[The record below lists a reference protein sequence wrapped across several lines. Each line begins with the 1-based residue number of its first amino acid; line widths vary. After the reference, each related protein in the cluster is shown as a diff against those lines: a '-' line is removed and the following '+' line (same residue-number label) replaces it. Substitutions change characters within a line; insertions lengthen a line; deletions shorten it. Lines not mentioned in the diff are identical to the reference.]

1 MVDIIAVTYGQNEI
15 LKCFINSIRAQTSNN
30 WRLVII
36 HDGPNPI
43 LRKDLRDNGYLSSNR
58 ISFIE
63 HPVRTKNYGHL
74 LRKWSLENVIKNE
87 YVLLTNG
94 DNYYTPNMIEEVSKR
109 NEDLIFFDLVHSHK
123 TKHNNNKSTYGY
135 MDSELVCS
143 RVDMGNVVIK
153 SELAKKVGFNSTAF
167 AADWIY
173 FNEVLELSP
182 TIFKINKVLFVH
194 N

>member
-36 HDGPNPI
+36 HDGPNEI
-43 LRKDLRDNGYLSSNR
+43 LHKDLKDNGYLSSNR
-58 ISFIE
+58 ITFIE
-63 HPVRTKNYGHL
+63 HPVRTENYGHL
-74 LRKWSLENVIKNE
+74 LRKWSLENVIQNE

-109 NEDLIFFDLVHSHK
+109 SEDVIYFDLVHSHK
-123 TKHNNNKSTYGY
+123 TPHNNNKSTYGY
-135 MDSELVCS
+135 MNSELVCS

-153 SELAKKVGFNSTAF
+153 SELAKKVGFNSTDF

>member
-36 HDGPNPI
+36 HDGPNEI
-43 LRKDLRDNGYLSSNR
+43 LRKDLKDNGYLSSNR
-58 ISFIE
+58 ITFIE
-63 HPVRTKNYGHL
+63 HPVRTENYGHL

-109 NEDLIFFDLVHSHK
+109 REDVIYFDLVHSHK

-135 MDSELVCS
+135 MDSEMVCS

-153 SELAKKVGFNSTAF
+153 SELAKKVGFNSTDF

>member
-1 MVDIIAVTYGQNEI
+1 MVDIITVTYGQNEI

-36 HDGPNPI
+36 HDGPNAK
-43 LRKDLRDNGYLSSNR
+43 LHKDLKDNGYLSSNR

-63 HPVRTKNYGHL
+63 HPVRTENYGHL

-153 SELAKKVGFNSTAF
+153 SELAKKVGFNSTDF

-182 TIFKINKVLFVH
+182 TIHKINKVLFVH

>member
-36 HDGPNPI
+36 HDGPNKK
-43 LRKDLRDNGYLSSNR
+43 LNKDLKDNGYLSSNR
-58 ISFIE
+58 ITFIE
-63 HPVRTKNYGHL
+63 HPVRTENYGHL

-109 NEDLIFFDLVHSHK
+109 SEDLIYFDLVHSHK

-135 MDSELVCS
+135 MDSEMVCS

-153 SELAKKVGFNSTAF
+153 SELAKKVGFNSTVF
-167 AADWIY
+167 AADWLY
-173 FNEVLELSP
+173 FEEVLKLSP
-182 TIFKINKVLFVH
+182 TIHKIDKVLFVH

>member
-36 HDGPNPI
+36 HDGQNPI
-43 LRKDLRDNGYLSSNR
+43 LHKDLKDNGYLSSNR
-58 ISFIE
+58 ITFIE
-63 HPVRTKNYGHL
+63 HPVRTENYGHL

-109 NEDLIFFDLVHSHK
+109 REDVIYFDLVHSHK

-135 MDSELVCS
+135 MDSEMVCS

-153 SELAKKVGFNSTAF
+153 SELSKKVGFNSTDF

>member
-36 HDGPNPI
+36 HDGPNEI
-43 LRKDLRDNGYLSSNR
+43 LRKDLKDNGYLSSNR
-58 ISFIE
+58 IIFIE
-63 HPVRTKNYGHL
+63 HPVRTENYGHL
-74 LRKWSLENVIKNE
+74 LRKWSLENVIQHE

-135 MDSELVCS
+135 MDSEMVCS

-153 SELAKKVGFNSTAF
+153 SELAKKVGFNSTDF

>member
-36 HDGPNPI
+36 HDGPNEI
-43 LRKDLRDNGYLSSNR
+43 LHKDLKDNGYLSSNR

-63 HPVRTKNYGHL
+63 HPVRTENYGHL

-123 TKHNNNKSTYGY
+123 TKHNHNKSTYGY

-153 SELAKKVGFNSTAF
+153 SEFAKKVGFN
-167 AADWIY
+167 
-173 FNEVLELSP
+173 LSL
-182 TIFKINKVLFVH
+182 IHI
-194 N
+194 

>member
-36 HDGPNPI
+36 HDGPNEI
-43 LRKDLRDNGYLSSNR
+43 LRKDLVDNGYLSSNR
-58 ISFIE
+58 ITFIE
-63 HPVRTKNYGHL
+63 HPIRTENYGHL
-74 LRKWSLENVIKNE
+74 LRKWSLENVIQHE

-109 NEDLIFFDLVHSHK
+109 SEDLIFFDLVHSHK

-143 RVDMGNVVIK
+143 KVDMGNVVIK
-153 SELAKKVGFNSTAF
+153 SELAKKVGFNSTSF
-167 AADWIY
+167 AADWLY
-173 FNEVLELSP
+173 FEEVLKLSP
-182 TIFKINKVLFVH
+182 TIHKINKVLFVH

>member
-1 MVDIIAVTYGQNEI
+1 MV
-15 LKCFINSIRAQTSNN
+15 
-30 WRLVII
+30 
-36 HDGPNPI
+36 
-43 LRKDLRDNGYLSSNR
+43 
-58 ISFIE
+58 
-63 HPVRTKNYGHL
+63 
-74 LRKWSLENVIKNE
+74 KNE

-94 DNYYTPNMIEEVSKR
+94 DNYYTPNMIEEVTKR
-109 NEDLIFFDLVHSHK
+109 SEDLIYFDLVHSHK
-123 TKHNNNKSTYGY
+123 TPHNSNNATYGY
-135 MDSELVCS
+135 MNSELVSS

-153 SELAKKVGFNSTAF
+153 SELAKKVGFNSTDF

>member
-36 HDGPNPI
+36 HDGPNEI
-43 LRKDLRDNGYLSSNR
+43 LRKDLKDNGYLSSNR
-58 ISFIE
+58 ITFIE
-63 HPVRTKNYGHL
+63 HPVRTENYGHL
-74 LRKWSLENVIKNE
+74 LRKWSLENVIQHE

-135 MDSELVCS
+135 MDSEMVCS

-153 SELAKKVGFNSTAF
+153 SELAKKVGFNSTDF

>member
-43 LRKDLRDNGYLSSNR
+43 LHKDLKDNGYLSSNR
-58 ISFIE
+58 ITFIE
-63 HPVRTKNYGHL
+63 HPVRTENYGHL

-123 TKHNNNKSTYGY
+123 TKHNNNK
-135 MDSELVCS
+135 
-143 RVDMGNVVIK
+143 
-153 SELAKKVGFNSTAF
+153 
-167 AADWIY
+167 
-173 FNEVLELSP
+173 
-182 TIFKINKVLFVH
+182 
-194 N
+194 

>member
-15 LKCFINSIRAQTSNN
+15 LKCFINSIKAQTSNN

-36 HDGPNPI
+36 HDGPNPE
-43 LRKDLRDNGYLSSNR
+43 LHKNLRDNGYLSSNR

-63 HPVRTKNYGHL
+63 HPVRTENYGHL

-123 TKHNNNKSTYGY
+123 TKFNNNKSTYGY

>member
-36 HDGPNPI
+36 HDGPNEI
-43 LRKDLRDNGYLSSNR
+43 LRKDLKDNGYLSSNR
-58 ISFIE
+58 IIFIE
-63 HPVRTKNYGHL
+63 HPVRTENYGHL
-74 LRKWSLENVIKNE
+74 LRKWSLENVIQHE

-135 MDSELVCS
+135 MDSEMVCS

-153 SELAKKVGFNSTAF
+153 SELSKKVGFNSTDF

>member
-15 LKCFINSIRAQTSNN
+15 LKCFINSIKSQTNNN

-36 HDGPNPI
+36 HDGPNPT
-43 LRKDLRDNGYLSSNR
+43 LHEELKNDGYLNSTQ
-58 ISFIE
+58 IEFIE
-63 HPVRTKNYGHL
+63 YPVRTKYYGHL
-74 LRKWSLENVIKNE
+74 LRKWSLENVVKNE

-94 DNYYTPNMIEEVSKR
+94 DNYYTPNMIEEVTKR
-109 NEDLIFFDLVHSHK
+109 SEDLIYFDLVHSHK
-123 TKHNNNKSTYGY
+123 TPHNSNNATYGY
-135 MDSELVCS
+135 MNSELVSS

-153 SELAKKVGFNSTAF
+153 SELAKKVGFNSTDF

>member
-1 MVDIIAVTYGQNEI
+1 MVDIIAVTYGQNKI
-15 LKCFINSIRAQTSNN
+15 LKCFINSIKSQTNNN

-36 HDGPNPI
+36 HDGPNLI
-43 LRKDLRDNGYLSSNR
+43 LHNELKNEGYLNSTQ
-58 ISFIE
+58 IEFIE
-63 HPVRTKNYGHL
+63 HPVRTEYYGHL

-109 NEDLIFFDLVHSHK
+109 SEDLIYFDLVHSHK
-123 TKHNNNKSTYGY
+123 TPYNSNKSTYGY
-135 MDSELVCS
+135 MNSELVSS

-153 SELAKKVGFNSTAF
+153 SEIAKKVGFNSTDF
-167 AADWIY
+167 SADWNY
-173 FNEVLELSP
+173 FNEVLKLSP
-182 TIFKINKVLFVH
+182 TTFKIDKVLFVH